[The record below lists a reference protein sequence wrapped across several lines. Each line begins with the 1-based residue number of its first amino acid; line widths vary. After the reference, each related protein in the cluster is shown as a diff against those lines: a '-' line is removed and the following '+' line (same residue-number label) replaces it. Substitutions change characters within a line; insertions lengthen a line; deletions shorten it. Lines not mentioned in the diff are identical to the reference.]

1 MPVRSKSTR
10 TAGPPSDAAKPD
22 DKAINDVYK
31 SVQETGSLELAALK
45 LQKYAAQRTWE
56 DDPEEA
62 GYIAALAADDV
73 EMDEDEEENV
83 MEGQRE
89 VVHLQEVLPGL
100 WIGDLVAA
108 MDMPGLAERGIV
120 SVAFP
125 SHFHLLGSSDIS
137 WS

>member
-1 MPVRSKSTR
+1 MPAKSGSTR

-31 SVQETGSLELAALK
+31 SVQQTGSLELAALK

-56 DDPEEA
+56 DDPEES
-62 GYIAALAADDV
+62 GYLAAQAADDE
-73 EMDEDEEENV
+73 EMNEEEEEDV

-89 VVHLQEVLPGL
+89 VVHLQEVLPGF

-108 MDMPGLAERGIV
+108 MDIPGLKERGIV
-120 SVAFP
+120 SDPP
-125 SHFHLLGSSDIS
+125 SPSFRPSRTRLILRY
-137 WS
+137 